1 MDGLAT
7 KLFPA
12 SYSANGRRKNYH
24 EREIWY
30 PVWLHMLHVQKGTYS
45 SWTII
50 GLKYFIAMIHAQ
62 NQDKTKDDFSR
73 SQWRRHGKRRCRD
86 CVLEVK
92 RLSEQAK
99 LSKIK
104 KIQAQQSADLAKYM
118 ISQKEAVGGA
128 PLETSCNKETTS
140 DILASAEAIS
150 TCEKVL
156 VALSQDIMVSGLQIV
171 CG

>member
-1 MDGLAT
+1 MEGGKITTDVKSGTLSGYT
-7 KLFPA
+7 CSMCKKV
-12 SYSANGRRKNYH
+12 RT
-24 EREIWY
+24 
-30 PVWLHMLHVQKGTYS
+30 LHGQLLVS
-45 SWTII
+45 NII
-50 GLKYFIAMIHAQ
+50 TMIHAQ

-86 CVLEVK
+86 CVLEAK

>member
-12 SYSANGRRKNYH
+12 SYSANGRRKNYYG
-24 EREIWY
+24 RY
-30 PVWLHMLHVQKGTYS
+30 PVRLHMLHVQKGTYFP
-45 SWTII
+45 WTII

-118 ISQKEAVGGA
+118 ISQKEAVGET
-128 PLETSCNKETTS
+128 PLETNCNKEATG
-140 DILASAEAIS
+140 DILASSEAIS

-156 VALSQDIMVSGLQIV
+156 VALSQDIMVSGEQIV
-171 CG
+171 SG